1 MNNQSMTR
9 DDIYSLP
16 LNQVGS
22 FEFDE
27 QVVRVFPDMIAR
39 SVPGYASIL
48 SMIEQLSS
56 RFVRPGTSVWDL
68 GCSLGAATRLIR
80 RQAPHDCKIHAVDN
94 SPAMIQRL
102 RSMLA
107 ESPEDGCRVELYEA
121 DLREIEVSNAT
132 FVVLNLTLQFLP
144 PAERTQVIDNIF
156 RGLLPGGALL
166 LSEKICFDEPTQQ
179 QLMTDLHHDFKR
191 AHGYSDLEVAQKR
204 TAIENRLIPETLDTH
219 IDRLQQAGFATV
231 APWFQ
236 CFNFVSILALR
247 SS

>member
-1 MNNQSMTR
+1 MAR

-56 RFVRPGTSVWDL
+56 RFVKPGTTVWDL

-80 RQAPHDCKIHAVDN
+80 RTAPRDCTIHAVDN

-102 RSMLA
+102 QTILA
-107 ESPEDGCRVELYEA
+107 ELPDSGCHVELHEA
-121 DLREIEVSNAT
+121 DLREVNIVNAS

-144 PAERTQVIDNIF
+144 PSERTSVIENVY

-166 LSEKICFDEPTQQ
+166 LSEKICFDEATQQ

-191 AHGYSDLEVAQKR
+191 ANGYSDLEVAQKR

-219 IDRLQQAGFATV
+219 IERLKIAGFITV

-236 CFNFVSILALR
+236 CFNFVSILAVRRL
-247 SS
+247 

>member
-1 MNNQSMTR
+1 MTR

-80 RQAPHDCKIHAVDN
+80 RQAPQDCTIHAVDN
-94 SPAMIQRL
+94 SNAMIQRL
-102 RSMLA
+102 QTILA
-107 ESPEDGCRVELYEA
+107 DAADHGCHVELHEA
-121 DLREIEVSNAT
+121 VARRIH
-132 FVVLNLTLQFLP
+132 FV
-144 PAERTQVIDNIF
+144 
-156 RGLLPGGALL
+156 
-166 LSEKICFDEPTQQ
+166 
-179 QLMTDLHHDFKR
+179 
-191 AHGYSDLEVAQKR
+191 
-204 TAIENRLIPETLDTH
+204 
-219 IDRLQQAGFATV
+219 
-231 APWFQ
+231 
-236 CFNFVSILALR
+236 
-247 SS
+247 